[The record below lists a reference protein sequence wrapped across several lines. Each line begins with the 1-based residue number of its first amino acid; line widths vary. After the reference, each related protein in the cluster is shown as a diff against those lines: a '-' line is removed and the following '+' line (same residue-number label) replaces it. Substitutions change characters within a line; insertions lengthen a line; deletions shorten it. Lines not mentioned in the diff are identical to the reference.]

1 MSDTIISLLPL
12 ILMTLI
18 FFFVNRWIGKRCG
31 VWGVKHIILSL
42 TPVLSYFATILI
54 FVDAVVILRKRI
66 DELESTEIKPEPIK
80 IERKHD

>member
-1 MSDTIISLLPL
+1 MSDTIISLMPL

-42 TPVLSYFATILI
+42 TPVLSYFAKILI
-54 FVDAVVILRKRI
+54 FVDAVVMLRKRI
-66 DELESTEIKPEPIK
+66 DELESSEIKQKSIEIK
-80 IERKHD
+80 K